1 MGTTLGMGFLT
12 QGYAAQRSSIDPP
25 RPQGSTQAASQN
37 SVSAVRYSGAMDHDQ
52 VAALRERHVAWRILR
67 AGNAPLILSFLGE
80 YFVDANRGASP
91 AADIV
96 AALDDVLYELRR
108 TEADADGNPR
118 YPKEPREYLDDWASE
133 DAGYLRRFYPLGGDE
148 LHYEV
153 TPAFEKAYSF
163 LASLQEQQFVGTQSR
178 LQTVVDLLRQIV
190 HGTEERP
197 DERIRELTRRRDE
210 IDAEIAR
217 VEAGDITVMDATGV
231 RERYQQLATTSRE
244 LLADFRQV
252 DENFRALDRST
263 RERIAQW
270 RGSKGELLDDL
281 TRGRHDIDSS
291 DQGRSFNA
299 FYEFLL
305 SSRRQE
311 ELSSLLERLQELDD
325 VPADSRVFTVHH
337 DWAEAAERTQRT
349 LRQISEQLRR
359 FLDDRVWFENRRVL
373 ELTRSIQQLA
383 LEVRDDPPP
392 RGIEL
397 DLPGIDIALPF
408 ERPLYH
414 PPAESMVDSRVEVG
428 DDVPDDEILFVQHY
442 IDPTRLITNLR
453 DALPKGSS
461 ALLEEILQQTPLEQG
476 AAELVAYLA
485 LDDDAFEF
493 GFRDEET
500 RVDYTDPEG
509 HPHTI
514 TMPSTEVRRR

>member
-1 MGTTLGMGFLT
+1 
-12 QGYAAQRSSIDPP
+12 
-25 RPQGSTQAASQN
+25 
-37 SVSAVRYSGAMDHDQ
+37 MDHDY

-91 AADIV
+91 AAELV

-108 TEADADGNPR
+108 TGADADGNPR
-118 YPKEPREYLDDWASE
+118 YPKEPRDYLDDWASE
-133 DAGYLRRFYPLGGDE
+133 DAGYLRRFYPLGSDE
-148 LHYEV
+148 LHYEI
-153 TPAFEKAYSF
+153 TPAFEEAYSF

-190 HGTEERP
+190 HGTEDRP
-197 DERIRELTRRRDE
+197 DERLRELTRRRDE

-217 VEAGDITVMDATGV
+217 VKAGDITVMDATGV

-311 ELSSLLERLQELDD
+311 ELSSLLERLKQLNE

-349 LRQISEQLRR
+349 VRQISEQLRR

-373 ELTRSIQQLA
+373 ELTRNIQQLA
-383 LEVRDDPPP
+383 LEVRDDPP
-392 RGIEL
+392 RLGMEL
-397 DLPGIDIALPF
+397 DVPGVDITLPF

-414 PPAESMVDSRVEVG
+414 PPAEATVDSRVVVG
-428 DDVPDDEILFVQHY
+428 DELPDDEALFEQHY
-442 IDPTRLITNLR
+442 VDATRLIANLR
-453 DALPKGSS
+453 DALPRGSS
-461 ALLEEILQQTPLEQG
+461 ALLEEILQQAPLQQG

-485 LDDDAFEF
+485 LDDDAFEIEF
-493 GFRDEET
+493 LEAEAS
-500 RVDYTDPEG
+500 VDYIGLDG
-509 HPHTI
+509 QARTI